1 MPALPPGPGIP
12 RALQT
17 LKWTWKPIPFMR
29 ACARTYGD
37 AFTVRL
43 LGFAPLVLCSHPSA
57 IREIFSGDP
66 ETLLAGRS
74 NELLKPVFGAN
85 SILLLDGAR
94 HRRERKLLMPSFHGE
109 RLRLYA
115 NIMRETVDRSIE
127 DWPVGRV
134 FPIHKYMQEI
144 TLDIILRLVF
154 GLHEGEMWSRL
165 RALLVEF
172 LGLTGSGPALLIPG
186 LQIDLGPLTP
196 WGRFRRLVQ
205 EIDRLLYD
213 EIARCRKEGPQG
225 RADVMAMFLTARDEN
240 DEPMNDDE
248 IRDELITM
256 LVAGHETTATS
267 LSWVVHRL
275 LQNAD
280 VLEKAR
286 AEAATVFGNGLDGS
300 EPAPEQIAAL
310 HYLDAVIKETARL
323 HPIVPIVSRYLEAPT
338 RIGDLHLPAGCGV
351 SPCIYLAH
359 RRPDVW
365 AEPEAFKPDRFI
377 DARVDPYAF
386 FPFGGG
392 ARHCLGAAFAVYEM
406 KIVLARILT
415 RVPLRTDPTRKV
427 RTVRRGVTL
436 APSGGVPVIRVGGG
450 FQAKEP
456 HRSPIAQDGSAFGLD
471 A

>member
-29 ACARTYGD
+29 ECARAYGD
-37 AFTVRL
+37 AFTIRL
-43 LGFAPLVLCSHPSA
+43 LGFVPLVFCSRPSD
-57 IREIFSGDP
+57 IKEIFTGDP
-66 ETLLAGRS
+66 DSLLAGRS

-94 HRRERKLLMPSFHGE
+94 HRRERQLLLPSFHGE
-109 RLRLYA
+109 RLRLYGA
-115 NIMRETVDRSIE
+115 IMRETVDRSIE

-134 FPIHKYMQEI
+134 FPIHKYMQQI
-144 TLDIILRLVF
+144 TLDVILRVVF

-165 RALLVEF
+165 RGLLVEF

-186 LQIDLGPLTP
+186 LQINLGPLTP
-196 WGRFRRLVQ
+196 WKRFCRLVQ

-213 EIARCRKEGPQG
+213 EIARCRKEVPEG
-225 RADVMAMFLTARDEN
+225 RTDVLAMLLEARDDN
-240 DEPMNDDE
+240 DEPMGDDE
-248 IRDELITM
+248 IRDELVTLLM
-256 LVAGHETTATS
+256 AGHETTATS

-275 LQNAD
+275 LQNPD
-280 VLEKAR
+280 VLAKAQ
-286 AEAATVFGNGLDGS
+286 AETAAVFGNGLEGPD
-300 EPAPEQIAAL
+300 PAAEQIAAL
-310 HYLDAVIKETARL
+310 HYLDAVINETARL
-323 HPIVPIVSRYLEAPT
+323 HPVVPIVSRYLEAPT
-338 RIGDLHLPAGCGV
+338 RIGDLHLPAGCAV

-365 AEPEAFKPDRFI
+365 AEPETFKPERFI

-392 ARHCLGAAFAVYEM
+392 PRRCLGAAFAGYEM

-415 RVPLRTDPTRKV
+415 RVPLRPDPTHEV
-427 RTVRRGVTL
+427 RMVRRGVTF
-436 APSGGVPVIRVGGG
+436 APSGGVRVIRVGDV
-450 FQAKEP
+450 
-456 HRSPIAQDGSAFGLD
+456 S
-471 A
+471 